1 MPTSLD
7 TQLIPYVAA
16 FAATLLFLALLWIRA
31 KRAANLAAKKQH
43 DRLSRQEKELAT
55 VNKQL
60 LEVRSVVIGLGQKV
74 SEQQD
79 IIQLLNDR
87 IRELENNDNDGR
99 LYSRASKMVKLGADV
114 NELIQECE
122 LPKAEAELMMS
133 LQNKIANKQ
142 EERAPSRAP
151 SRRAPAPR
159 AEKQQPSG
167 YPPKRPLKR

>member
-1 MPTSLD
+1 MPISID
-7 TQLIPYVAA
+7 AQLIPYVAA
-16 FAATLLFLALLWIRA
+16 LAATLLFLALLWIRA
-31 KRAANLAAKKQH
+31 KRAANLAAKKQQ
-43 DRLSRQEKELAT
+43 DRLSRQEKDHAT

-79 IIQLLNDR
+79 TIQILNDR
-87 IRELENNDNDGR
+87 IREIENNDNDGR

-133 LQNKIANKQ
+133 LQNKIASKQ
-142 EERAPSRAP
+142 EDRSPQRAPT
-151 SRRAPAPR
+151 RRAQAPR
-159 AEKQQPSG
+159 SESTQPSG
-167 YPPKRPLKR
+167 YPPRRPLKR